1 MSLVSYRAA
10 GRITSARQGRA
21 DDLANGPPARYAA
34 GVDEPNPYQSPVSLD
49 EPPQSDVFY
58 TQRLAALRYV
68 ELWRTCSNW
77 RSFLGGSLSKALRLP
92 GTIHTA
98 FRPFAPLRV
107 LDERELTASG
117 REKVVPLLESCRQLG
132 LQLAFYCAGER
143 RDSFESFASQCLN
156 QSGTIAAALLWARVC
171 ARRTVIERLHCVLQS
186 WLNDDVVLSTSNQR
200 QMLDAPAVFQRMH
213 LPGAS
218 IADLLRI
225 HSERLQNVPLGH
237 VRVLDR
243 DRLLERMNADK
254 RLIAEFHVRR
264 GFWVPARA
272 PVV

>member
-1 MSLVSYRAA
+1 M
-10 GRITSARQGRA
+10 I
-21 DDLANGPPARYAA
+21 
-34 GVDEPNPYQSPVSLD
+34 EPNPYQSPVSLD

-58 TQRLAALRYV
+58 TSRLAGLRYA
-68 ELWRTCSNW
+68 EIWRISSNW
-77 RSFLGGSLSKALRLP
+77 RRFLDGLLSKALRWP
-92 GTIHTA
+92 GTIYTA
-98 FRPFAPLRV
+98 FKPFAPFKL
-107 LDERELTASG
+107 LDESELPAGG
-117 REKVVPLLESCRQLG
+117 REKVLPVLESCRQLG
-132 LQLAFYCAGER
+132 LQLAFFCTTER
-143 RDSFESFASQCLN
+143 RDSHEAFTVQCLN
-156 QSGTIAAALLWARVC
+156 QSGTISAALIWVRI
-171 ARRTVIERLHCVLQS
+171 RSRHTEMERQQCVLQS

-213 LPGAS
+213 LPRAS

-243 DRLLERMNADK
+243 DRLLERMNANK